1 MAKDKKY
8 KMLVDAAGIP
18 AGTIVS
24 GPAVEVLV
32 ANGKAVEIVDA
43 MEAVPTTKKAKEAE

>member
-32 ANGKAVEIVDA
+32 ANGKAVEVVDA
-43 MEAVPTTKKAKEAE
+43 PAPEKPATKKEGK